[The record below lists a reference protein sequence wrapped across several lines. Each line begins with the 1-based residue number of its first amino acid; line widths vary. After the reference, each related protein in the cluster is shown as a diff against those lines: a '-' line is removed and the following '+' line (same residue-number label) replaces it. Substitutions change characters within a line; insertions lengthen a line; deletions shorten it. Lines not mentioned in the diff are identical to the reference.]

1 MLTFALLQRDKHLV
15 FEEPKS
21 SSPKSSSADTNMSA
35 LSTQEWMET
44 LDRSKE
50 MAALNPVTG
59 SYMGDE
65 GFRDMSS
72 GVSSHA
78 NTLNRADEISGGKAT
93 LIKNQN
99 PADSDSVKAK
109 KRFSRRHSKNGLS
122 AVF

>member
-1 MLTFALLQRDKHLV
+1 
-15 FEEPKS
+15 
-21 SSPKSSSADTNMSA
+21 
-35 LSTQEWMET
+35 MET
-44 LDRSKE
+44 LDRSKD
-50 MAALNPVTG
+50 MAVLNPMTG
-59 SYMGDE
+59 SYIGDE

-78 NTLNRADEISGGKAT
+78 NTLNRADEISGSKAT
-93 LIKNQN
+93 LTKSQ